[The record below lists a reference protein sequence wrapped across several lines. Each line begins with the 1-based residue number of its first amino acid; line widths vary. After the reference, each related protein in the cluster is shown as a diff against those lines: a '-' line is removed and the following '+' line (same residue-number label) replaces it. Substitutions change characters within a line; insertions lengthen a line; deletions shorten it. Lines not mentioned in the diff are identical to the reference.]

1 MGPVQ
6 IEVRTSLELGGRIDL
21 VQLSG
26 TTTVARDE
34 INSFAIKQGAGDG
47 GLIEAEAEL
56 HWATSA
62 SDTPAAIA
70 VEVGGKKIGY
80 LPGYLTNTLL
90 QVVHQRQK
98 VRIQIFTEALPSG
111 LRTEAWAWLA
121 SGAPKWQYSR
131 SNRPPLSPQAKAVSK
146 QAATDNMVAEAIS
159 AGGPRAETFK
169 AGIVDGSHYLQ
180 TVEPIKQL
188 KREGRLEEALALCYS
203 AIEGAERAAKREK
216 LDPAPWYTEQ
226 AAIIHRKLGQRD
238 EEIAVLKR
246 FLLACPP
253 SRRNAGRIKERLDK
267 LAG

>member
-70 VEVGGKKIGY
+70 VE
-80 LPGYLTNTLL
+80 
-90 QVVHQRQK
+90 RQK